1 MNMLLPDE
9 WIENSIETYIY
20 QHTTKSQI
28 IYWIVLFAVTVTL
41 VALPFIYVDIS
52 VQGSGVVRPVAEKAE
67 ITSSITEIVDSVFV
81 KEGEQVNK
89 GDVILRFRT
98 NSSDYKINYQ
108 TSRLNDYSAQLAD
121 LAYLAEGNC
130 PKLFSSP
137 VRQQEYAYFIR
148 KKQELETGLAQAE
161 KEYLRNKTLF
171 EKKVISEEEYDS
183 YYFKYKSQQNEL
195 ASLVQSQISTWQAD
209 QNTYRN
215 TYNEMSTNLKQ
226 EIKDKDM
233 YIVRSPVDGTVDQ
246 FSGVYR
252 GSSIQAGQSL
262 AVISPDSTLCIEVY
276 VTPRN
281 IGFMNIGMPVNVQVE
296 SFNYNEWGTIP
307 GRVKDIS
314 SDFLT
319 DSQGNSFYKVKCE
332 MERDFLQL
340 KNGRIGKL
348 KKGMTV
354 NAHFMVTR
362 RSLFDLLYQKM
373 DGWVNPKQY
382 ENETMVAKLN

>member
-1 MNMLLPDE
+1 MLLPNE

-20 QHTTKSQI
+20 QHTSKSQI

-41 VALPFIYVDIS
+41 AALPFIYVDIS
-52 VQGSGVVRPVAEKAE
+52 IQGSGVVRPVAEKAE

-130 PKLFSSP
+130 PKIFSSP

-226 EIKDKDM
+226 EIKNKDM
-233 YIVRSPVDGTVDQ
+233 YIVRSPVGGTVDQ

-281 IGFMNIGMPVNVQVE
+281 IGFMNIGMPVNVQLE

>member
-1 MNMLLPDE
+1 MLLPNE

-20 QHTTKSQI
+20 QHTTKSQV
-28 IYWIVLFAVTVTL
+28 IYWIVLLAVTITL

-121 LAYLAEGNC
+121 LAYLAEGDC
-130 PKLFSSP
+130 PKFFSSP

>member
-1 MNMLLPDE
+1 MLLPNE

-20 QHTTKSQI
+20 QHTSKSQI

-41 VALPFIYVDIS
+41 AALPFIYVDIS
-52 VQGSGVVRPVAEKAE
+52 IQGSGVVRPVAEKAE

-108 TSRLNDYSAQLAD
+108 TNRLNDYSAQLAD
-121 LAYLAEGNC
+121 LAYLAEGDC
-130 PKLFSSP
+130 PKFFSSP

-148 KKQELETGLAQAE
+148 KKQELETELAQAE

-233 YIVRSPVDGTVDQ
+233 YIDRSPVDGTVDQ

>member
-1 MNMLLPDE
+1 MLLPNE

-20 QHTTKSQI
+20 QHTSKSQI

-41 VALPFIYVDIS
+41 AALPFIYVDIS
-52 VQGSGVVRPVAEKAE
+52 IQGSGVVRPVAEKAE

-108 TSRLNDYSAQLAD
+108 TSRLNDYSAQLTD
-121 LAYLAEGNC
+121 LAYLAEGDC
-130 PKLFSSP
+130 PKFFSSP

-148 KKQELETGLAQAE
+148 KKQELETELAQAE

>member
-1 MNMLLPDE
+1 MLLPNE

-108 TSRLNDYSAQLAD
+108 TSRLNDCSAQLAD
-121 LAYLAEGNC
+121 LAYLAEGDC

-183 YYFKYKSQQNEL
+183 YYFKFKSQQNEL
-195 ASLVQSQISTWQAD
+195 ASLVQS
-209 QNTYRN
+209 
-215 TYNEMSTNLKQ
+215 
-226 EIKDKDM
+226 
-233 YIVRSPVDGTVDQ
+233 
-246 FSGVYR
+246 
-252 GSSIQAGQSL
+252 
-262 AVISPDSTLCIEVY
+262 
-276 VTPRN
+276 
-281 IGFMNIGMPVNVQVE
+281 
-296 SFNYNEWGTIP
+296 
-307 GRVKDIS
+307 
-314 SDFLT
+314 
-319 DSQGNSFYKVKCE
+319 
-332 MERDFLQL
+332 
-340 KNGRIGKL
+340 
-348 KKGMTV
+348 
-354 NAHFMVTR
+354 
-362 RSLFDLLYQKM
+362 
-373 DGWVNPKQY
+373 
-382 ENETMVAKLN
+382 

>member
-1 MNMLLPDE
+1 MLLPNE

-20 QHTTKSQI
+20 QHTTKSQV
-28 IYWIVLFAVTVTL
+28 IYWIVLLAVTITL

-108 TSRLNDYSAQLAD
+108 TSRLNQLAD

-130 PKLFSSP
+130 PKFFSSP

-183 YYFKYKSQQNEL
+183 YYFKFKSQQNEL

-226 EIKDKDM
+226 EIKNKDM
-233 YIVRSPVDGTVDQ
+233 YIVRSPVGGTVDQ

-281 IGFMNIGMPVNVQVE
+281 IGFMNVGMSVNVQVE

-362 RSLFDLLYQKM
+362 RSLFNLLYQKM

>member
-1 MNMLLPDE
+1 MLLPNE

-121 LAYLAEGNC
+121 LAYLAEGDC
-130 PKLFSSP
+130 PKFFSSP

-148 KKQELETGLAQAE
+148 KKQELETELAQAE

>member
-1 MNMLLPDE
+1 MLLPNE

-20 QHTTKSQI
+20 QHTSKSQI

-41 VALPFIYVDIS
+41 AALPFIYVDIS
-52 VQGSGVVRPVAEKAE
+52 IQGSGVVRPVAEKAE

-121 LAYLAEGNC
+121 LAYLAEGDC
-130 PKLFSSP
+130 PKFFSSP

-148 KKQELETGLAQAE
+148 KKQELETELAQAE

-233 YIVRSPVDGTVDQ
+233 YIVRSPVDGIVDQ

-348 KKGMTV
+348 KKGMTI

>member
-1 MNMLLPDE
+1 MLLPNE

-20 QHTTKSQI
+20 QHTSKSQI

-41 VALPFIYVDIS
+41 AALPFIYVDIS
-52 VQGSGVVRPVAEKAE
+52 IQGSGVVRPVAEKAE

-108 TSRLNDYSAQLAD
+108 TNRLNDYSAQLAD
-121 LAYLAEGNC
+121 LTYLAEGDC
-130 PKLFSSP
+130 PKFFSSP

-148 KKQELETGLAQAE
+148 KKQELETELAQAE